1 MMMTVRTYS
10 ELIKL
15 KTFKERFDYLKVDG
29 VVGEDTFGYS
39 RWLNQRFY
47 KSPEWKSIRDYVI
60 SRDLGCDLGLEG
72 YEIQDRI
79 IIHHLNP
86 LTIDDIK
93 NMTDFAIN
101 PEYMICTTHRTHLAI
116 HYGSEDMLPKEVTT
130 RTKND
135 TCPWKLN

>member
-1 MMMTVRTYS
+1 MMMTIRTYS

-86 LTIDDIK
+86 LTVDDIK
-93 NMTDFAIN
+93 NMTGFAIN

-116 HYGSEDMLPKEVTT
+116 HYGSEDMLPKEVVP

-135 TCPWKLN
+135 TCPWKYN